1 MPRILTPDELRPP
14 CRDAELP
21 FETTAELEPLEGVI
35 GHDRAMEALH
45 VGLGIRRGGYNIFV
59 AGEPG
64 VGKHTVIMKHLRDR
78 AAREKTPNDW
88 CYVINF
94 DDPHRPRALE
104 LPPGEG
110 ARLKDVMARFT
121 EELREVLAVLFT
133 SDAYTSRVHAITEAM
148 EKVHDQALE
157 AVKEKAI
164 ERGLAFVSTEEGFT
178 FLPARDG
185 EPIPAEQF
193 EDLTDE
199 ERKRFQGLLEE
210 TEDELQAIFQG
221 VPRWR
226 KETRDRLKALEKSV
240 VEAEVSRLMDPI
252 LAAYKDYA
260 EVTSFLQAVVKDI
273 PNEVHL
279 FREDAPSD
287 DGDEDDDGDAQAML
301 GRSSGPSNKPEIR
314 RYQVNVLVDHAKTQG
329 APVIYED
336 IPAIVNLIGR
346 IEHLAEYGAL
356 FTDHTLIK
364 AGAFHLASGGYLVLD
379 AWRLITA
386 PFGWAALKRVLRS
399 KLVRM
404 DGFAEQTHPM
414 STVMLTPDPIP
425 VDVKVVLMGPPEL
438 YYELSATDPE
448 MERHFKILAAFE
460 DRVPRTAE
468 TTLLLARL
476 IGTKLRETSLLPF
489 RRDAVM
495 ALVEQSAREADDNEF
510 LSANLASL
518 FNLMDEADF
527 WAREAASD
535 VVRRD
540 DVARAL
546 AAFERR
552 SSQPRDEQFDG
563 IRREILLVRTQGALV
578 GEINALAVVQL
589 GQFSFG
595 RVSRVSATVRAGPGE
610 VIDIERES
618 DMAGSIHA
626 KGVLILQSLLGSR
639 YARDIPLSLSASLTF
654 EQTYTIVDGDS
665 ASCAEFCA
673 LVSAIAEVPIRQ
685 SIAVTGAIN
694 QRGEVQAVGGL
705 NAKIEGFYD
714 ICAMRGLKGNEGV
727 IIPKANLKQLMLKP
741 EVVEAVR
748 EGRFSIWAVT
758 EADEALEL
766 LTGLPVGVRG
776 PDGHYPPDTIHHLVE
791 ARLASFLE
799 VRRKLHPSA

>member
-1 MPRILTPDELRPP
+1 MPLRLTPEQLRPP
-14 CRDAELP
+14 CTDTELP
-21 FETTAELEPLEGVI
+21 FETTDDLEALEGVI
-35 GHDRAMEALH
+35 GHDRAMEALR

-64 VGKHTVIMKHLRDR
+64 VGKHTVVMSLLRER
-78 AAREKTPNDW
+78 ARREKTPNDW
-88 CYVINF
+88 CYVTNF
-94 DDPHRPRALE
+94 DDLHKPRALE
-104 LPPGEG
+104 MPPGEG
-110 ARLKDVMARFT
+110 VRLKEGMARFI
-121 EELREVLAVLFT
+121 EELREVLSVLFT

-148 EKVHDQALE
+148 EKVHDQALD

-164 ERGLAFVSTEEGFT
+164 ERGLAFVATDEGFT

-193 EDLTDE
+193 EVLTDD

-226 KETRDRLKALEKSV
+226 KETRDRLKALEKTV
-240 VEAEVSRLMDPI
+240 VEAEVTRLMEPI
-252 LAAYKDYA
+252 LASWTAHA
-260 EVTSFLQAVVKDI
+260 EVMSYLGAVAKDI
-273 PNEVHL
+273 PDHAHL
-279 FREDAPSD
+279 FRD
-287 DGDEDDDGDAQAML
+287 DLPGDDDDDDDGDAQAML
-301 GRSSGPSNKPEIR
+301 GKTVGPQNKTEIR
-314 RYQVNVLVDHAKTQG
+314 RYVVNVLVDHAKTQG

-346 IEHLAEYGAL
+346 IEHLAEFGAL

-379 AWRLITA
+379 AWRLINA
-386 PFGWAALKRVLRS
+386 PYGWAALKRVLRS

-404 DGFAEQTHPM
+404 DGFAEQAHPM

-425 VDVKVVLMGPPEL
+425 VDVKVVLMGVPEL
-438 YYELSATDPE
+438 YYELCATDLE

-460 DRVPRTAE
+460 DTVPRTPE
-468 TTLLLARL
+468 TTHLVARL
-476 IGTKLRETSLLPF
+476 IATKLRETGLLPF
-489 RRDAVM
+489 RRDAVS
-495 ALVEQSAREADDNEF
+495 ALVEQSAREADDNEQ

-527 WAREAASD
+527 WAREAGSD

-540 DVARAL
+540 DVERAL
-546 AAFERR
+546 TASERR
-552 SSQPRDEQFDG
+552 SSQPRDEQFDS
-563 IRREILLVRTQGALV
+563 IRREILLVRTSGALI

-589 GQFSFG
+589 GSFAFG
-595 RVSRVSATVRAGPGE
+595 RVSRVSATARAGLGE

-618 DMAGSIHA
+618 DMSGSIHA

-654 EQTYTIVDGDS
+654 EQTYHIVDGDS

-685 SIAVTGAIN
+685 SLAITGAIN

-705 NAKIEGFYD
+705 NEKIEGFFD
-714 ICAMRGLKGNEGV
+714 ICTMRGLQGTEGV
-727 IIPKANLKQLMLKP
+727 IIPKANIRHLMLKP
-741 EVVEAVR
+741 SVVEAVR
-748 EGRFSIWAVT
+748 AGRFTIWAVS
-758 EADEALEL
+758 EAEHALEL
-766 LTGLPVGVRG
+766 LTGMPVGQRLA
-776 PDGHYPPDTIHHLVE
+776 DGEYPPDSINGRVE
-791 ARLASFLE
+791 ARLRQFLE
-799 VRRKLHPSA
+799 VRRKLHPSG